1 MSLQKLVTVAAVGL
15 VLATT
20 ASAQT
25 QPNPIVL
32 YDDGLQNGW
41 QDWSWGTTNVLQTP
55 AGTVKPIKVEGG
67 AWSALDLHHDAIAT
81 AGYSKLTFYINGGV
95 DGGQSL
101 SVHVKLAD
109 GTSPASNYTIQP
121 KLKSWAVVEVPLK
134 DIGADNQSLT
144 RRLYPRRGGC
154 LQALLHHQDSDR
166 IADFSF
172 ETIVGKTIVRAS
184 KP

>member
-1 MSLQKLVTVAAVGL
+1 MSMQKLVTVAAVGL

-41 QDWSWGTTNVLQTP
+41 QDWSWGTANALQTP

-121 KLKSWAVVEVPLK
+121 KLKSWAVVEVSLK
-134 DIGADNQSLT
+134 DIGAENQQVT
-144 RRLYPRRGGC
+144 DVFIQGG
-154 LQALLHHQDSDR
+154 
-166 IADFSF
+166 AD
-172 ETIVGKTIVRAS
+172 AY
-184 KP
+184 KPYYITKIQIE